1 MREMKD
7 SGVSWIGEIPEKWV
21 PARLKDIKA
30 DKPYAIVDGP
40 FGSAIATSDYRD
52 DGIPLIRI
60 TNLNSGEVGSTDLVY
75 ITAEH
80 AKVVER
86 SRIYL
91 HDIVFAKTGATIGKC
106 AINESYDYAI
116 LASSCV
122 KVSIHPQYDYK
133 YFYHFFSTDQ
143 FNVAL
148 RNACIGT
155 TRDTINLSPFSR
167 LSVLVPPL
175 KEQHQIAAYLDTKC
189 AKIDAIIARQQQ
201 VIEKLKAYKLSV
213 ITETVTKGLNPHVP
227 MKDSGIEWIGM
238 IPAHWDILKLQA
250 HTRML
255 TPMRDRPEKLDG
267 DIPWV
272 RIEDYDGKYIS
283 ASKEGLGVSPETVRE
298 MNLKVYPIGSILCTS
313 SCDLGKCAIVTRELV
328 SNQRFINIIPDSDT
342 NSDYLYYL
350 MLSNAERLNH
360 LSTGTIQANLSRKAF
375 EHLMVQFPPNSE
387 QTEIAEYLDRKCEKI
402 ELSINKKQ
410 NLIDSLT
417 AYKKSLIYEVVTG
430 KREIDADL
438 PQATTVA
445 VVSPK
450 LLKYMKAVLMARI
463 IDGLGDHVLGRVQV
477 QKGLYFAETS
487 SNPRL
492 HLETNCARYTHGP
505 FDRGI
510 WSYESIMAEH
520 GWIYSTTD
528 EQNHT
533 IYSRGDHFSE
543 YWGEYQRLFPDCE
556 ETVQRIIDFVKQF
569 QYTDDVEKVATL
581 FAAWNDFIIDGVSSP
596 TDGEI
601 IAEARNNWTE
611 NKKDIDEYDWKES
624 LALLKNAQFIP
635 QGHGKHTVK
644 WQGGQTH
651 G

>member
-1 MREMKD
+1 MREMQD
-7 SGVSWIGEIPEKWV
+7 SGVAWIGDIPNDWRIVRNKNAFVCNKELVGEKSKLTQLLSLTT
-21 PARLKDIKA
+21 RGIKKKDI
-30 DKPYAIVDGP
+30 
-40 FGSAIATSDYRD
+40 
-52 DGIPLIRI
+52 
-60 TNLNSGEVGSTDLVY
+60 NN
-75 ITAEH
+75 AEG
-80 AKVVER
+80 KLPESFDTYQFVKE
-86 SRIYL
+86 S
-91 HDIVFAKTGATIGKC
+91 DIVMCLFDLDCSA
-106 AINESYDYAI
+106 
-116 LASSCV
+116 V
-122 KVSIHPQYDYK
+122 
-133 YFYHFFSTDQ
+133 FSG
-143 FNVAL
+143 
-148 RNACIGT
+148 I
-155 TRDTINLSPFSR
+155 SPFDGMISPAYR
-167 LSVLVPPL
+167 VLSCKECMEPRYAEYWFRYISDGRKFNHYAKNIRYTLSYEEFSALPL
-175 KEQHQIAAYLDTKC
+175 LLPKRSQQHRIADYLDCKC

-201 VIEKLKAYKLSV
+201 VIEKLRAYKLSV
-213 ITETVTKGLNPHVP
+213 ITEAVTKGLNPDVP

-283 ASKEGLGVSPETVRE
+283 TSKEGLGVSPETVQE
-298 MNLKVYPIGSILCTS
+298 MNLKIYPIGSILCTS

-492 HLETNCARYTHGP
+492 HLETNYARYTHGP

-510 WSYESIMAEH
+510 WGYEAIMAEH
-520 GWIYSTTD
+520 GWIYTTD

-533 IYSRGDHFSE
+533 IYSRGNHFSE

-569 QYTDDVEKVATL
+569 QYTDDVEKAATL

-611 NKKDIDEYDWKES
+611 NKKDIDEHDWKES
-624 LALLKNAQFIP
+624 LALLKNTQFIP
-635 QGHGKHTVK
+635 QGHGKHTVR
-644 WQGGQTH
+644 WQGGQAR